1 MGDYWDS
8 GDRCDQY
15 FLTSIPLVSLGL
27 IHVFYMNPLGCCSFG
42 WSIILLKRLSH
53 WICCYCNWVLHRLGG
68 VSVIHEEPQFI
79 KALFL
84 LHVLHANV
92 LLTRSFCIFLHTA
105 HYNDSRHSVNHLP
118 QFVFICSWRQ
128 VNVGLLWIFHLPKE
142 LDGLFIQRWTNWPI
156 DLFCI
161 YWKWHFNWP
170 CGKDKFLLG
179 LHWIE
184 PVSTCYSWERH
195 HIEGGSTAFNKS
207 GGFCTAMNTNWIT
220 VVFGGGTKVI
230 VTGKFWFMFT
240 DWQL

>member
-1 MGDYWDS
+1 M
-8 GDRCDQY
+8 
-15 FLTSIPLVSLGL
+15 
-27 IHVFYMNPLGCCSFG
+27 
-42 WSIILLKRLSH
+42 
-53 WICCYCNWVLHRLGG
+53 
-68 VSVIHEEPQFI
+68 
-79 KALFL
+79 
-84 LHVLHANV
+84 
-92 LLTRSFCIFLHTA
+92 
-105 HYNDSRHSVNHLP
+105 
-118 QFVFICSWRQ
+118 FICSWRQ

-179 LHWIE
+179 FHWIKT
-184 PVSTCYSWERH
+184 VSTCYSWEWH

-230 VTGKFWFMFT
+230 VTGKFWFLIDKCKGLFSYFLWTYVSMYLHLHFSKT
-240 DWQL
+240 FRFFVVFFLRVQGLETVA